1 MSDRAGGPLF
11 QLSLWRLRELWREPE
26 AMFWVFAFPVVLAL
40 ALGIAF
46 NRRAPQALTVAV
58 VQSDARTTGERADV
72 RTGGAEA
79 AGVPEALE
87 REPGLRVVR
96 LDSAEAAARLRI
108 GRVALVVVP
117 GDPVVFRY
125 DSTRE
130 ESRLARLLAN
140 GAVQVAGGRR
150 EVRAVQDLTVTEPG
164 SRYIDFLIPGLLG
177 LNIMSTGLWGIG
189 FGVVRTRNR
198 GLLKRL
204 LASPM
209 RRSDFLV
216 AQAVARLA
224 FLVAEVGVVLAFGAL
239 AFGVP
244 FRGSVLSLAI
254 IVLAGAVAFSGIG
267 LLCGSRV
274 KTIEGVSGLLNFV
287 MVPMWIFSGVF
298 FSWSHFPDAIQ
309 PFITL
314 LPLTALNDGLRAV
327 LLEGAGLPA
336 LLGQLGNLTVW
347 AGVSFVVSLKIFRW
361 T

>member
-1 MSDRAGGPLF
+1 MSNRAGGPLA
-11 QLSLWRLRELWREPE
+11 QLTLWRLRELYREPE
-26 AMFWVFAFPVVLAL
+26 AVFWVFAFPILLAL

-58 VQSDARTTGERADV
+58 IATAAAERADG
-72 RTGGAEA
+72 RTAETAGARVAEA
-79 AGVPEALE
+79 LGAAK
-87 REPGLRVVR
+87 GLRVVQ
-96 LDSAEAAARLRI
+96 LDSAEAAARLRV

-117 GDPVVFRY
+117 DDPVVFRY

-140 GAVQVAGGRR
+140 EAFQLAGGRR
-150 EVRAVQDLTVTEPG
+150 EVREVRDVTVTEPG

-209 RRSDFLV
+209 RRRDFLF
-216 AQAVARLA
+216 AQAAARLV

-244 FRGSVLSLAI
+244 IRGSAVTLTVV
-254 IVLAGAVAFSGIG
+254 VLAGAVAFSGLG
-267 LLCGSRV
+267 LLCASRV
-274 KTIEGVSGLLNFV
+274 KTIEGVSGLLNLV

-298 FSWSHFPDAIQ
+298 FSWAHFPDAIQ
-309 PFITL
+309 PFVQA

-327 LLEGAGLPA
+327 LLEGASLPSMA
-336 LLGQLGNLTVW
+336 GNLANLGIWTV
-347 AGVSFVVSLKIFRW
+347 ASFLVSLKIFRW

>member
-1 MSDRAGGPLF
+1 MSDRAGGPLL
-11 QLSLWRLRELWREPE
+11 QLTLWRLRELWREPE
-26 AMFWVFAFPVVLAL
+26 AIFWVFAFPILLAL

-58 VQSDARTTGERADV
+58 TESAGAREGGRAGETTTAL
-72 RTGGAEA
+72 EA
-79 AGVPEALE
+79 AS
-87 REPGLRVVR
+87 GLRVVA
-96 LDSAEAAARLRI
+96 LDSAEAATRLRI
-108 GRVALVVVP
+108 GRVALVIVS

-140 GAVQVAGGRR
+140 QALQTAGGRR
-150 EVRAVQDLTVTEPG
+150 EVREVRDVTVTEPG

-189 FGVVRTRNR
+189 FGLVRTRNR

-209 RRSDFLV
+209 RRSHFLL
-216 AQAVARLA
+216 AQAAARLV
-224 FLVAEVGVVLAFGAL
+224 FLVAEVGVVLAFGML

-244 FRGSVLSLAI
+244 FRGSAMALSAV
-254 IVLAGAVAFSGIG
+254 VLAGALAFSGLG
-267 LLCGSRV
+267 LLCASRV
-274 KTIEGVSGLLNFV
+274 KTIEGVSGLINVV
-287 MVPMWIFSGVF
+287 MVPMWVFSGVF

-309 PFITL
+309 PFVQA

-336 LLGQLGNLTVW
+336 LAAHLGNMLVW
-347 AGVSFVVSLKIFRW
+347 AAVSFGVSLKIFRW
-361 T
+361 V

>member
-1 MSDRAGGPLF
+1 MSDRSGGPLL
-11 QLSLWRLRELWREPE
+11 QLTLWRLRELWREPE
-26 AMFWVFAFPVVLAL
+26 AVFWVFAFPVLLAL

-58 VQSDARTTGERADV
+58 VNPAGGREGGRAEV
-72 RTGGAEA
+72 AIALRA
-79 AGVPEALE
+79 A
-87 REPGLRVVR
+87 PGLRVVE
-96 LDSAEAAARLRI
+96 LDSAEAAGRLRV

-117 GDPVVFRY
+117 GAPVAFRY

-140 GAVQVAGGRR
+140 QALQAAGGRR
-150 EVRAVQDLTVTEPG
+150 DPLVVRDVTVTEPG

-177 LNIMSTGLWGIG
+177 LNIMSTGIWGIG

-209 RRSDFLV
+209 RRSQFLLS
-216 AQAVARLA
+216 QAAARLV

-244 FRGSVLSLAI
+244 VRGSAAAVAV
-254 IVLAGAVAFSGIG
+254 IVLAGALAFSGLG
-267 LLCGSRV
+267 LLCASRV
-274 KTIEGVSGLLNFV
+274 KTVEGVSGLINLV

-298 FSWSHFPDAIQ
+298 FSWAHFPEALH
-309 PFITL
+309 PFIQA

-327 LLEGAGLPA
+327 LLEGAGTADMVAPLVNLA
-336 LLGQLGNLTVW
+336 LWGGAT
-347 AGVSFVVSLKIFRW
+347 FVVSLRIFRW
-361 T
+361 S